1 MIFQNDDF
9 LCFPDL
15 EKKLNVQF
23 AMNYFYN
30 LIKQSERLKIWK
42 REVAELPLKTV
53 FVNL

>member
-1 MIFQNDDF
+1 MMTFCVFQTWK
-9 LCFPDL
+9 
-15 EKKLNVQF
+15 KKLNVQF